1 MCYNVFVDI
10 HKMSNI
16 YYMLYR
22 DAAMNNKIGVI
33 KEIDSLGRIV
43 IPKEFRDRLKLGK
56 TVEVVLTEHGVLV
69 RNNEYKLTKIEE
81 ESDNKA

>member
-1 MCYNVFVDI
+1 
-10 HKMSNI
+10 
-16 YYMLYR
+16 MLYM

-43 IPKEFRDRLKLGK
+43 IPKEFRDRLKLDK

-69 RNNEYKLTKIEE
+69 RNSEYKLTKIEE